1 MSAGELQI
9 FRRLHDLLRELRARL
24 NQAALLGRTAA
35 REDLPLGPDG
45 LNDDVVGVEV
55 VLLDALGRRRLL
67 RLLLRADRDPGKRET
82 EGRHHN
88 LHQRSSADLT
98 ISRMKSART
107 RIRLPCSAN
116 LRAARNSP
124 SGLTSSP
131 SMMSASKS

>member
-1 MSAGELQI
+1 M
-9 FRRLHDLLRELRARL
+9 

-35 REDLPLGPDG
+35 GEDLTLGSDR
-45 LNDDVVGVEV
+45 LDDDVVGVEV

-67 RLLLRADRDPGKRET
+67 RLLLRAERDPGQDQT
-82 EGRHHN
+82 ERGRHDLNH
-88 LHQRSSADLT
+88 RSSADLT

-107 RIRLPCSAN
+107 RMRLPCSAN